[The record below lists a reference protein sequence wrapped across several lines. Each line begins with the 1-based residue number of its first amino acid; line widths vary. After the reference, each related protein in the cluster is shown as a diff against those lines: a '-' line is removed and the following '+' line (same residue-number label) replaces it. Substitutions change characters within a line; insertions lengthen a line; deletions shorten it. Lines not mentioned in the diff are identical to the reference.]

1 MSIPDGEYDLDL
13 SVLTEDVSDASSVG
27 LRYQFVP
34 PTVDR
39 NQPVKA
45 YEHGRECILE
55 VPSTDTQKPI
65 LFEGTVLK
73 THPEAHNVASQ
84 TYFLSYSE
92 GKPVQLNR
100 LGRTLK
106 VSKTRNASKT
116 ESKLQSWMSAKKDSP
131 PDNHTAQNVP
141 DSRPRTASKRASK
154 KPPQKSVQKTV
165 QKSAQEPP
173 KPEDSQD
180 VIIDEADFDSLNSGP
195 EDGFPVI
202 DFDDENSSQVNQKKD
217 NVDDDIDDDFKAL
230 EDELAQVMGSPQSE
244 ESDADDFPASIT
256 TTPFCAYCSMKRDL
270 DDSDSDDDYIGPSLE
285 KSEEDKVYESD
296 ESKTNKKNG
305 TDEAVNPDSKRSQ
318 KKRRFDVFENTIPPS
333 DWITHS
339 ENQESPLTV
348 LANHR
353 GNSLVVGAFKNG
365 TVKFW
370 HKNKSQLDLIKS
382 YVAHPGK
389 AVKVVNLSSD
399 GTRAVSIAEG
409 DMVAKIYDLVTM
421 DMIQSVNLGFVPR
434 NICWY
439 GDTTKRKLMVT
450 TFSNGVPRVVSLDPE
465 EDIQDE
471 VKSMHKSPINHLVFS
486 TKFQCFISSD
496 ENGMVE
502 VWDENGSLPT
512 SVGFQYK
519 SQTDLF
525 ALKKAK
531 SVASQLALSPN
542 EEYFATIS
550 LPDSILRIFSM
561 KSCKVLQ
568 EINWVSPTLKFDSY
582 NPTIVFGT
590 DTPILAYT
598 AARGIEFLDI
608 ESGVVLKTLGEQ
620 DQKEK
625 NIVLDK
631 FVWCSASDMSGLSAE
646 ILTSNNTLLNQK
658 LEKNPVVVASATNTS
673 RLFIFGQNG
682 SNSTGSRSP
691 IKPYPSVTLHTTKG
705 DIKLVLFQDKAPR
718 AVENFLSLCR
728 ARYYNQVLFHRV
740 IKGFMIQ
747 TGDPQGDGTGGD
759 SSFGGDFDDEFHPE
773 LSHSQPY
780 MVSMANAGPN
790 TNRSQFFITTTS
802 VPHLD
807 NKHTVFGRVIEGKE
821 VVHAIENVKTDRSDK
836 PKTQIT
842 IVSTSIYE

>member
-1 MSIPDGEYDLDL
+1 
-13 SVLTEDVSDASSVG
+13 
-27 LRYQFVP
+27 
-34 PTVDR
+34 
-39 NQPVKA
+39 
-45 YEHGRECILE
+45 
-55 VPSTDTQKPI
+55 
-65 LFEGTVLK
+65 
-73 THPEAHNVASQ
+73 
-84 TYFLSYSE
+84 
-92 GKPVQLNR
+92 
-100 LGRTLK
+100 
-106 VSKTRNASKT
+106 
-116 ESKLQSWMSAKKDSP
+116 
-131 PDNHTAQNVP
+131 
-141 DSRPRTASKRASK
+141 
-154 KPPQKSVQKTV
+154 
-165 QKSAQEPP
+165 
-173 KPEDSQD
+173 
-180 VIIDEADFDSLNSGP
+180 
-195 EDGFPVI
+195 
-202 DFDDENSSQVNQKKD
+202 
-217 NVDDDIDDDFKAL
+217 
-230 EDELAQVMGSPQSE
+230 
-244 ESDADDFPASIT
+244 
-256 TTPFCAYCSMKRDL
+256 MKRDL

-305 TDEAVNPDSKRSQ
+305 TDEAVNPDSKRLQ
-318 KKRRFDVFENTIPPS
+318 KKRRFDVFENTIPPL
-333 DWITHS
+333 DRITHS
-339 ENQESPLTV
+339 ENQESPLKV

-389 AVKVVNLSSD
+389 AVNVVNLSSD

-450 TFSNGVPRVVSLDPE
+450 TFSNGISRLVSLDPE
-465 EDIQDE
+465 DDIQDE
-471 VKSMHKSPINHLVFS
+471 VGSMHKSRINYMVFS
-486 TKFQCFISSD
+486 TKFQCFISLD

-512 SVGFQYK
+512 LVGFQYK

-550 LPDSILRIFSM
+550 LPDSVLRIFSM

-646 ILTSNNTLLNQK
+646 MLTSNNILLNQK

-682 SNSTGSRSP
+682 SNLTGSRSP
-691 IKPYPSVTLHTTKG
+691 IKPNPLVTLHTTKG

-718 AVENFLSLCR
+718 AVENFLLLCR

-807 NKHTVFGRVIEGKE
+807 NKHTVFGRVVEGKE